1 MRIEKVHA
9 VMFKNNRIN
18 HEFVYTGKEEAKLE
32 SDLKFYVFWLL
43 FTKFDERYYVQ
54 PRCDSLL
61 SSFSAYIVR
70 ISIRNHI

>member
-9 VMFKNNRIN
+9 VIFGNNRTN

-43 FTKFDERYYVQ
+43 LTKFDERYHTK
-54 PRCDSLL
+54 PR
-61 SSFSAYIVR
+61 
-70 ISIRNHI
+70 